1 MSTYNNVLK
10 LKSFH
15 ETKDISPIKLI
26 YLNSTSSML
35 ITGHKNYIIKVYD
48 VDKLNLIN
56 QFRVQVS
63 NLSSFKKIIYFLKII
78 FLEIK
83 ES

>member
-1 MSTYNNVLK
+1 
-10 LKSFH
+10 
-15 ETKDISPIKLI
+15 
-26 YLNSTSSML
+26 ML

-63 NLSSFKKIIYFLKII
+63 NLSSFKKVIYFLKII